1 MSESLDGWDSQE
13 LIFWSSRMQIW
24 TRVDVEVQTE
34 TWVTRLI
41 ADVHGNALATLSV
54 GLSSLCVDGVIV
66 STRPV

>member
-1 MSESLDGWDSQE
+1 
-13 LIFWSSRMQIW
+13 MQIW

-34 TWVTRLI
+34 TWVTRLV